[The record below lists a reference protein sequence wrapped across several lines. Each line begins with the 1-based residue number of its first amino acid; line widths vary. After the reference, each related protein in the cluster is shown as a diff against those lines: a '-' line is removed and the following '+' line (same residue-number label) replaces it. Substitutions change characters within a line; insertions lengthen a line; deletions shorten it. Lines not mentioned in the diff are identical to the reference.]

1 VGESYDAVT
10 RSAAAA
16 VGAESCQLTLY
27 DEETGELIARRPRYD
42 APGQR
47 VPQYRFRLDTSPAS
61 VLVMRTGQPYL
72 SNDAASDPLYDPS
85 IKKRG
90 VRSVLT
96 VPVRRGPRI
105 LGFLYAIN
113 KPGGFREEDARTLSA
128 LAGAAAVTLE
138 NIRLYAHEREQR
150 LLSDSLREVSR
161 TLIGSYTEH
170 AALSTVLDQMWRV
183 VRYLGA
189 AAIMREDGRLRV
201 AASRGGDA
209 DMELPWEAAGNLR
222 RVFESKRIELL
233 ADAAEVLPHLGMPDV
248 SGTTLAAP
256 MVAQGDVVGALVVV
270 LEPALAPGFRD
281 GQLIMAFAD
290 HAALFLEAG
299 SILRRERQARVRAAA
314 LGRISRVASS
324 RHDPESL
331 LQAVAPEF
339 LAMSGAD
346 RAVVYVKRPQDAVLV
361 PVADAGLAPD
371 EEDRVRALPL
381 DIGAGPLQPLV
392 EKPLPLIFYA
402 DKNPLPPAVTPFER
416 AHALLL
422 VPLAV
427 ESKLLGA
434 VAFTYLARTRPSDP
448 AQVEFLQ
455 DVAHQVALGM
465 ENARLFFAL
474 SQMASTDELTRLAN
488 RRRFT
493 ESLRMEMARMRRS
506 EAPLSLIMA
515 GRRSP
520 EGHQR
525 RPRPSRGRRRHPPRG
540 GCDPQGR
547 PGDGHGRP
555 PGRRGVRA
563 PPARHRRRGR
573 GQGRGADPQGPG
585 LVQHPHRGHGHGLH
599 GRGHRARGRG
609 RRGGA
614 GARGRRA
621 ALRGEGA
628 GKEPGLRHGPRGPGA
643 PGQRPP
649 GTGELI
655 GQFT

>member
-1 VGESYDAVT
+1 VGESYEAVT

-61 VLVMRTGQPYL
+61 VLVLHTGQPHL
-72 SNDAASDPLYDPS
+72 SNDAGSDPLYDPS
-85 IKKRG
+85 IRERG

-113 KPGGFREEDARTLSA
+113 KPGGFQEEDARTLSA

-138 NIRLYAHEREQR
+138 NIRLYARERERR

-183 VRYLGA
+183 VRYQGA
-189 AAIMREDGRLRV
+189 AAIMREGDRLRV

-209 DMELPWEAAGNLR
+209 DVELPFEAAGSLK
-222 RVFESKRIELL
+222 RVFESKRVDLL
-233 ADAAEVLPHLGMPDV
+233 GDAADVLPRLGMGDV
-248 SGTTLAAP
+248 AGTTLAAP
-256 MVAQGDVVGALVVV
+256 MVTQGDVVGALIVV
-270 LEPALAPGFRD
+270 LEPALSPGFRD
-281 GQLIMAFAD
+281 GQLVMAFAD

-299 SILRRERQARVRAAA
+299 SILRRERQARARAAA
-314 LGRISRVASS
+314 LGRISRMAAS

-346 RAVVYVKRPQDAVLV
+346 RAIVYVKSAQDAVLV
-361 PVADAGLAPD
+361 PVADAGIAP
-371 EEDRVRALPL
+371 EEEERVRGARL
-381 DIGAGPLQPLV
+381 DMGGPLQPIA
-392 EKPLPLIFYA
+392 EKALPLVFYG
-402 DKNPLPPAVTPFER
+402 DRSPLPPAVTPFES

-434 VAFTYLARTRPSDP
+434 VALTFLERTRPSDP
-448 AQVEFLQ
+448 SQIEFIQ

-465 ENARLFFAL
+465 ENARLFSAL

-515 GRRSP
+515 DADHLKAINDAH
-520 EGHQR
+520 GH
-525 RPRPSRGRRRHPPRG
+525 PAGDAAIRHVAEAIRRG
-540 GCDPQGR
+540 GRETDMAARLGGEEFALLL
-547 PGDGHGRP
+547 PGTDAVGAVKAAERIRKALASTSIPNVGTVTVSM
-555 PGRRGVRA
+555 GVATA
-563 PPARHRRRGR
+563 PEDAAAEEELVRVADARLY
-573 GQGRGADPQGPG
+573 AAK
-585 LVQHPHRGHGHGLH
+585 
-599 GRGHRARGRG
+599 ARGRNQVCSMVPSESTRPANG
-609 RRGGA
+609 RPVP
-614 GARGRRA
+614 
-621 ALRGEGA
+621 ES
-628 GKEPGLRHGPRGPGA
+628 
-643 PGQRPP
+643 
-649 GTGELI
+649 
-655 GQFT
+655 